1 MIPYHIQ
8 CKPRELNF
16 KRSKFY
22 FDFYTT
28 NLYETLPNI
37 LTAIQRTHEGNQK
50 NFRYA
55 AYSQRNIKPCLNFH
69 LIDVKYKNV
78 LSFVY
83 NVQHCCLIYKLV
95 SYTIILIILH
105 LL

>member
-1 MIPYHIQ
+1 M
-8 CKPRELNF
+8 
-16 KRSKFY
+16 
-22 FDFYTT
+22 
-28 NLYETLPNI
+28 
-37 LTAIQRTHEGNQK
+37 
-50 NFRYA
+50 
-55 AYSQRNIKPCLNFH
+55 PCFIFH

-95 SYTIILIILH
+95 TYTIILIILH

>member
-1 MIPYHIQ
+1 
-8 CKPRELNF
+8 
-16 KRSKFY
+16 
-22 FDFYTT
+22 
-28 NLYETLPNI
+28 LPTF
-37 LTAIQRTHEGNQK
+37 LTAIQWTHEGNQK

>member
-1 MIPYHIQ
+1 M
-8 CKPRELNF
+8 
-16 KRSKFY
+16 
-22 FDFYTT
+22 TT
-28 NLYETLPNI
+28 GMYRVHALED
-37 LTAIQRTHEGNQK
+37 
-50 NFRYA
+50 
-55 AYSQRNIKPCLNFH
+55 IKPCLNFH